1 MKLRLQF
8 YGQRLLN
15 LWNRLKM
22 KLFKNTQ
29 THLITSATNFPSGLA
44 VKTSKA
50 CYWVKDGK
58 LFKLISD
65 RAEKS
70 WSFPTVMAEESAL
83 SGMKVSGKLGF
94 RDGTLIKNIADG
106 KIYLI
111 SQNKRRH
118 IVSPDSFVT
127 YGLDRNLIIEVSEA
141 ETNMHDQGENI

>member
-1 MKLRLQF
+1 
-8 YGQRLLN
+8 
-15 LWNRLKM
+15 M

-29 THLITSATNFPSGLA
+29 THLISSPTNFPAGIA
-44 VKTSKA
+44 VKTPKA

-70 WSFPTVMAEESAL
+70 WSFTTVNAEESAL
-83 SGMKVSGKLGF
+83 SGMKIAGKLGF

-106 KIYLI
+106 RIYLI

-118 IVSPDSFVT
+118 IVNPDSFVL
-127 YGLDRNLIIEVSEA
+127 YGLDRNLIIEVSQA
-141 ETNMHDQGENI
+141 ETSMHDEGDNI